1 MKGEIMKMYRAAV
14 IGCSRMGGFIDHE
27 VIGSPT
33 IVLPYSH
40 AAGFYAS
47 ERTNLIACSD
57 LREDVMEE
65 FGKLYDVPKERQ
77 YTDYRE
83 MIEKEQPDIV
93 SVATQPEQRAEIVI
107 FAAENGVK
115 AIYAEK
121 AMAASMAETDAM
133 VEAVERNGVAFNL
146 GTNRRWHTGFDKM
159 KEIIDSG
166 ELGRLRTLIIY
177 SNGTLFNT
185 ASHNFDL
192 ILRLNS
198 DCQASWVMA
207 HLPGAGSVNVG
218 DEVREEGI
226 WRFLDICVE
235 DNSVVVGNEFREDP
249 VGHGII
255 QFENGVTT
263 YALLSPRR
271 SEWEAICDK
280 GTLTAFNNG
289 LEWQLRRQVAID
301 PQGRMGLKTDVFPEF
316 ERASTTANLIQDL
329 VNALDTGNP
338 PRGGVRTARA
348 NTELIFAFME
358 SHLRGGA
365 RVNLPLK
372 DCKLRLMRNRPPR
385 QPKFNP

>member
-1 MKGEIMKMYRAAV
+1 MKGEIMKVYRAAV
-14 IGCSRMGGFIDHE
+14 IGCSRMGGFIDNE
-27 VIGSPT
+27 VIGYPA

-40 AAGFYAS
+40 GAGFYAS
-47 ERTNLIACSD
+47 ESTDLIACSD

-77 YTDYRE
+77 YTDYHE
-83 MIEKEQPDIV
+83 MIEKERPDIV
-93 SVATQPEQRAEIVI
+93 SVATQPEQRSEVVI

-121 AMAASMAETDAM
+121 AMAASMAEADAM

-198 DCQASWVMA
+198 DQPASWVMA
-207 HLPGAGSVNVG
+207 HLPNGDSVI
-218 DEVREEGI
+218 EGN
-226 WRFLDICVE
+226 RV
-235 DNSVVVGNEFREDP
+235 SEDP
-249 VGHGII
+249 VGQGII
-255 QFENGVTT
+255 QFKNGVTA
-263 YALLSPRR
+263 YALLSPRG
-271 SEWEAICDK
+271 SEWEAICDN
-280 GTLTAFNNG
+280 GILTACNNG
-289 LEWQLRRQVAID
+289 TEWCLRRRATID
-301 PQGRMGLKTDVFPEF
+301 PGGRTGFRIDEFPEF
-316 ERASTTANLIQDL
+316 EQTSTTANLIQDL
-329 VNALDTGNP
+329 VDSLDTGNP
-338 PRGGVRTARA
+338 PRCGVRTARA
-348 NTELIFAFME
+348 STELIFAFME

-365 RVNLPLK
+365 RVDLPLK
-372 DCKLRLMRNRPPR
+372 DCELRLMRNRQPR
-385 QPKFNP
+385 QPKFTP